1 MSPHRLQPLL
11 PFFPF
16 TITLFGGQLRLQRE
30 GKEACGTL
38 ADPPMR
44 GRAWRGVGETVTLGG
59 PGSFPLSLWGK
70 SLGGF
75 PRPP

>member
-30 GKEACGTL
+30 GKEACGAL

-44 GRAWRGVGETVTLGG
+44 GRAWRGGWGR
-59 PGSFPLSLWGK
+59 LSLWGDQAP
-70 SLGGF
+70 F
-75 PRPP
+75 PSPFGVNH